1 MSAQDKKID
10 KENLRR
16 LNTRIWGDQEEY
28 AKAKVKKSK
37 TKANPKGLTEGE
49 VYRDL
54 LAKGIKAD
62 KQN

>member
-1 MSAQDKKID
+1 MSVKDKKAD

-16 LNTRIWGDQEEY
+16 LNTRITGAQETY

-37 TKANPKGLTEGE
+37 GELTEGE

-54 LAKGIKAD
+54 LDKGIKAD